1 MKDHFTTQ
9 HIACSFYAHKRSV
22 QPAINS
28 KFIFSLLGFVLVQ
41 LLTATTTFAQTQFW
55 SDDFED
61 AGSPSAGS
69 RVSSIPDFNCTNQ
82 HYFARNT
89 PATFSLQ
96 NGSYSNYSGSKMY
109 AFEDIDFGPT
119 CTNASIGFAQT
130 ISWSGINIAGKT
142 GLSFKGLFGA
152 DPISFQSAPVFPT
165 NYDYMEVYYR
175 IDGGAWTKIIG
186 IYANSGDAV
195 GGPMALDNNN
205 DLIGDGTPLTYA
217 LSEISANIAGS
228 GTTLDLRF
236 NVSTNAT
243 VQELG
248 IDNFRLY
255 ESAACNITS
264 GISSQINVSCSGG
277 SNGSATVS
285 ASGGAAPYTYSWAPS
300 GGTAAT
306 ATGLAAGSYTVTIT
320 DNIGC
325 TKTQTVNITQPAA
338 ITSSIVSQTNIACN
352 GGSTGAA
359 TITASGGTGTLT
371 YNWTPGNP
379 TGDGTASVSGLP
391 AGTWTC
397 TITDANSCTKTQSV
411 TITQPSV
418 ITSSVSSQTNVS
430 CNGGSNG
437 SATITASGGTGPY
450 IYSWAPSGGTAATA
464 TGLAAGPYTVTITDA
479 NACTKTQSVTITQP
493 SVITSSVSS
502 QTNVSCN
509 GGSNGSATITASG
522 GTGPYTYSWAPSGG
536 TAATATGLAAGPYTV
551 TITDANACTKTQ
563 SVTITQPAVI
573 TSGVSSQ
580 TNVSCNGGSNGSAT
594 ITASGGTGPYTYS
607 WAPSGGTAATATG
620 LAAGPYTVTITDAN
634 ACTKTQSVT
643 ITQPAAVAVTATPA
657 GQTICSGG
665 QTSIAL
671 SSVPAGSDFT
681 WTVSTVSGSVSGAT
695 SGNGSSIEQELTG
708 QGVVKYTITPASSI
722 CSGSIKEVLITIN
735 ALTSFGIHP
744 SDKSVYDEETAGFSV
759 EANNADTYQWQVNKG
774 SGFADISDDAHY
786 NGANTYLLTVSNATG
801 EMNGYLFRCVAS
813 GNCASAYSNSA
824 KLTVT
829 VRAQQTISFAGADTK
844 IYGDEDYMPA
854 ATSDAGLQPEYSS
867 SDGSI
872 ASIENGK
879 IHIKKAGQVTI
890 TASQPGNDSYKPA
903 TSVDQ
908 VLTISKKTITLLLSA
923 TPVISKVYDTYTG
936 ISLDAANYQL
946 KGVEEGDDISVT
958 GEAAFENNKAG
969 ENKTINVSNFVLGGE
984 AASNYALATTVA
996 EVKGVIEP
1004 AKIIVSLQA
1013 SPLISKTYNGL
1024 DEASLSSGNFIL
1036 NGVLGEDEVNI
1047 ASGKGVYSDKKAGVE
1062 KEITVTDFVLGGE
1075 QKDNYTIENSSA
1087 VTVGDIKIKDIAV
1100 SLAAAPAISKVY
1112 DGSDEASVPAAK
1124 YQLDAVVTG
1133 DDVSV
1138 KGTAVYN
1145 NKKAGEEKAVTVGAL
1160 ILEGEDAANYHL
1172 STTELSAT
1180 GSIEKAT
1187 LTVTVVDAG
1196 TAVRKEYD
1204 GTTDAILQSD
1214 NYVVTGIAG
1223 EDDVV
1228 LNSPTQATYD
1238 NKHGGEDK
1246 KVTVNGLQ
1254 ISGED
1259 ADNYTLAATT
1269 VSANIGTITR
1279 KVIGVTADAKTK
1291 VYGQPDPE
1299 LTYVT
1304 EGKLEGDVLPGE
1316 LTRTGGKNVGEYK
1329 VEQGSLDGGDDYVI
1343 EWFQDASF
1351 TITPKALTITAEDKT
1366 KKQGTPNPVLTI
1378 SYDGLATGDQPSDLE
1393 TQPIAVTTATTSSQ
1407 MGYYDIEVSGAASAN
1422 YEISYVKGKLTVTP
1436 ATDATYS
1443 VKVWSPNPNQLQ
1455 IKIYTEKAQKAAIIL
1470 YTETGQQVVLQQQ
1483 QLAAGVNSFT
1493 MSVAHL
1499 SSSTYILSVNAEQF
1513 KDAQKVKVK

>member
-418 ITSSVSSQTNVS
+418 ITSS
-430 CNGGSNG
+430 
-437 SATITASGGTGPY
+437 
-450 IYSWAPSGGTAATA
+450 
-464 TGLAAGPYTVTITDA
+464 
-479 NACTKTQSVTITQP
+479 
-493 SVITSSVSS
+493 
-502 QTNVSCN
+502 
-509 GGSNGSATITASG
+509 
-522 GTGPYTYSWAPSGG
+522 
-536 TAATATGLAAGPYTV
+536 
-551 TITDANACTKTQ
+551 
-563 SVTITQPAVI
+563 
-573 TSGVSSQ
+573 VSSQ